1 MLFSQT
7 YPELQLPLQRLST
20 YTHLSRTLGFNSNI
34 CLCNA
39 ALHSP
44 FAELSV
50 ESF

>member
-1 MLFSQT
+1 MLFSQA

-20 YTHLSRTLGFNSNI
+20 DTHLRCTLRFNSNI
-34 CLCNA
+34 CVCNA
-39 ALHSP
+39 GLHSP